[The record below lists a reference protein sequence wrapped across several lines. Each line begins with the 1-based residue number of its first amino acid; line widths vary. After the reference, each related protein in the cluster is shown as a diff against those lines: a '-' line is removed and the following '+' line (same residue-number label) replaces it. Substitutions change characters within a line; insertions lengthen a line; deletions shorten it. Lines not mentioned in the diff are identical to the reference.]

1 MNPDALPLQALVFD
15 LGGVIAPHDND
26 VLYARL
32 ASRCSVPD
40 ALQQIVAGAADD
52 RFGTGELGIPF
63 LHWRFVKELGYDGDW
78 AMFERQWCSHLGI
91 DEAMLALAT
100 RLAESNRVLLFSN
113 TNQVHWEHLQRLTG
127 GALGR
132 LEPYLS
138 HEIGAV
144 KPHLEAF
151 RLVAERAGIEPGRS
165 LFIDDRMDNVEAA
178 RRAGYQAEPFTDQ
191 PTLEA
196 LLRSRGVRW
205 ET

>member
-1 MNPDALPLQALVFD
+1 MNPGGEPLQALVFD
-15 LGGVIAPHDND
+15 LGGVIVPHDND

-32 ASRCSVPD
+32 ASRCAAPD
-40 ALQQIVAGAADD
+40 AIEQIVAGSLDD
-52 RFGTGELGIPF
+52 RYAAGELGIPA
-63 LHWRFVKELGYDGDW
+63 LHQRFVDELGYDGDW
-78 AMFERQWCSHLGI
+78 PMFARQWCSHLSI
-91 DEAMLALAT
+91 DAGMLELVG
-100 RLAESNRVLLFSN
+100 RLARTNRVMLFSN
-113 TNQVHWEHLQRLTG
+113 TNQVHWEHVDALSG

-144 KPHLEAF
+144 KPHPRAF
-151 RLVAERAGIEPGRS
+151 ALVAERAGVEPGLC

-191 PTLEA
+191 ATLEG

-205 ET
+205 T